1 MHRNES
7 GFVEVDRQAG
17 RGREVLKNALE
28 RSHGHHIPFH
38 ENQRVIRILKDG
50 TRERSIDGVLQLPP
64 LSAASDKS
72 LKDVR
77 HDDEEVRGEGI
88 TLTEP
93 TPTGDPT
100 AGDPV

>member
-1 MHRNES
+1 MHRNKG
-7 GFVEVDRQAG
+7 GFVKVDHQTG

-28 RSHGHHIPFH
+28 HSHGRYIPFH
-38 ENQRVIRILKDG
+38 ENQRVIRVLKDG
-50 TRERSIDGVLQLPP
+50 ARERGVDGVLQLPS
-64 LSAASDKS
+64 LNAALDES

-88 TLTEP
+88 TLTES